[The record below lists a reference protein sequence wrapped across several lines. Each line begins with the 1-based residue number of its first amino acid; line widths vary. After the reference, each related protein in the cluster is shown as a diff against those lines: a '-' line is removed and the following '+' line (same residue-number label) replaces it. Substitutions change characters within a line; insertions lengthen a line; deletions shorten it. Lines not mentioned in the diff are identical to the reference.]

1 MKKLII
7 AIVIVII
14 AVGSS
19 VFFYA
24 SKDKKI
30 NETIDAIEDKNVKQ
44 VFKNSTYQSKNDNG
58 EVEMT
63 DRPIKIY
70 DSLGVKA
77 INIKDRDIKKVS
89 KNKKQVT
96 AKYELQTNYGK
107 INRDVKLNFIKED
120 KDWKLDWNQNEVR
133 F

>member
-1 MKKLII
+1 M
-7 AIVIVII
+7 IVII
-14 AVGSS
+14 AVGSG

-70 DSLGVKA
+70 DSLGVKD
-77 INIKDRDIKKVS
+77 INIKDRDIKRFRKTKS
-89 KNKKQVT
+89 KSQQSMNCKRIT
-96 AKYELQTNYGK
+96 AKLIVT
-107 INRDVKLNFIKED
+107 LN
-120 KDWKLDWNQNEVR
+120 
-133 F
+133 

>member
-1 MKKLII
+1 
-7 AIVIVII
+7 
-14 AVGSS
+14 
-19 VFFYA
+19 
-24 SKDKKI
+24 
-30 NETIDAIEDKNVKQ
+30 
-44 VFKNSTYQSKNDNG
+44 
-58 EVEMT
+58 MT

-89 KNKKQVT
+89 KQKQVT

-120 KDWKLDWNQNEVR
+120 KD
-133 F
+133 